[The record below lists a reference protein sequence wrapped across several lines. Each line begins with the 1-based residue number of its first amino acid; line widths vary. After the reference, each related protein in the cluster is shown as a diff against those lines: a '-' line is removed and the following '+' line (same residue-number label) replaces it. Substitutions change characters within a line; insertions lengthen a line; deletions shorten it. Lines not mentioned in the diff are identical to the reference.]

1 MSWQEDQER
10 GWQYSQQLRREE
22 EIRKENE
29 RIERHEKTM
38 AGGLDGSPP
47 PPLTVKPRRPAKP
60 ERFEKLR
67 KTGSVVKNVIFVGVP
82 LLILLFLLALWLIH

>member
-10 GWQYSQQLRREE
+10 GWQYSQRLRREE

-29 RIERHEKTM
+29 RIERHEKEMT
-38 AGGLDGSPP
+38 GGLDALRR
-47 PPLTVKPRRPAKP
+47 PPLTREPRRPAKP
-60 ERFEKLR
+60 ERFVKLR
-67 KTGSVVKNVIFVGVP
+67 KTVSVAKLVIGFGVP